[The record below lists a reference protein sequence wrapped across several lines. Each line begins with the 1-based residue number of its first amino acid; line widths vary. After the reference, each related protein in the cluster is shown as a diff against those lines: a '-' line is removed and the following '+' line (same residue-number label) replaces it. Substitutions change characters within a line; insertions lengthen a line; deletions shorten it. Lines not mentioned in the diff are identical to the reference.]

1 MTDTK
6 PTPRTDAFVDKV
18 WDAEKLKHPIRE
30 YNGLADFAR
39 TLERELAAIKSQ
51 PVPDEPTPRTDALY
65 KSISLEREAMREK
78 LDAEEQ
84 MIPIASVKERDELF
98 KKYQADG
105 WIGPTSFKAALRE
118 YGALVRKEYDTLRDL
133 LELRRLVTPMM
144 EFKRRE
150 WVGLTD
156 GEVQECI
163 KSADRMSGEFK
174 RTSYWANFAIA
185 IEAKLKEKNT

>member
-1 MTDTK
+1 MTNVSK
-6 PTPRTDAFVDKV
+6 AM
-18 WDAEKLKHPIRE
+18 E
-30 YNGLADFAR
+30 YATTF
-39 TLERELAAIKSQ
+39 
-51 PVPDEPTPRTDALY
+51 
-65 KSISLEREAMREK
+65 EREAMREK

-156 GEVQECI
+156 EEVQECV

-185 IEAKLKEKNT
+185 IEAKLKEKNG